1 MAENKEKERYKALS
15 KINLLNRG
23 NEIYNVGEWGGGV
36 IPTPQIWGRGKMFPV
51 PIWDLEV
58 IRS

>member
-23 NEIYNVGEWGGGV
+23 NEIYNVGEWGGGSYPH
-36 IPTPQIWGRGKMFPV
+36 PTNLGERENV
-51 PIWDLEV
+51 PCSNLGSGGD
-58 IRS
+58 